1 MCHQLCKNQVSRH
14 DKTCSPPSLMLL
26 TSHLHWAI
34 EWPGHG
40 AAKKGL
46 DDMMGGVDNSPSTT
60 ACPLCNCIHRG
71 STTKMTKMKQSNGM
85 LGWDQ
90 PINSKASLCTLTCCA
105 SDSTDHATLYHLLYL
120 CPCTCHPLFICL
132 FVYPC
137 FPAPHV
143 ACLVCLLPLSDCF
156 C

>member
-1 MCHQLCKNQVSRH
+1 
-14 DKTCSPPSLMLL
+14 MLL

-90 PINSKASLCTLTCCA
+90 
-105 SDSTDHATLYHLLYL
+105 HLLIL
-120 CPCTCHPLFICL
+120 RVIPEVRAILNDFHNEQMLVPSQHAIALF
-132 FVYPC
+132 
-137 FPAPHV
+137 H
-143 ACLVCLLPLSDCF
+143 
-156 C
+156 

>member
-1 MCHQLCKNQVSRH
+1 
-14 DKTCSPPSLMLL
+14 MLL

-90 PINSKASLCTLTCCA
+90 HLLILRVIPEVRAILNEGHKDIESVRQDACQSTTSHTESHASLSTSNQLQSFTVY
-105 SDSTDHATLYHLLYL
+105 SDML
-120 CPCTCHPLFICL
+120 CIRLHRPCDIVSPLVSVPL
-132 FVYPC
+132 HMPPFVYL
-137 FPAPHV
+137 FN
-143 ACLVCLLPLSDCF
+143 
-156 C
+156 